1 MIKMSKELKEW
12 IETFKSLGN
21 QDNSMEQL
29 LEGLREVLRNMYKFE
44 IISEDEFL
52 NMDMEIEDILLD
64 NDLDFIVV
72 AL

>member
-72 AL
+72 A

>member
-1 MIKMSKELKEW
+1 
-12 IETFKSLGN
+12 
-21 QDNSMEQL
+21 MEQF

-64 NDLDFIVV
+64 NELDL
-72 AL
+72 A

>member
-52 NMDMEIEDILLD
+52 NMDMEIEDIVLD
-64 NDLDFIVV
+64 SDLDFIE
-72 AL
+72 A

>member
-64 NDLDFIVV
+64 NELDL
-72 AL
+72 A